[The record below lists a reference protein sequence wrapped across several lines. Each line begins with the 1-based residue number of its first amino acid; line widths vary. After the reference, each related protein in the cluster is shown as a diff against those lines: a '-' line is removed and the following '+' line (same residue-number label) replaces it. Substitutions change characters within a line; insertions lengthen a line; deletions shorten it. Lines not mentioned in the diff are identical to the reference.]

1 MADISTT
8 PSYDYLTSPESSSP
22 LSSQALPRNRGISNQ
37 EVHLALVPPEIP
49 RRNPQRLQ
57 RREPRMDNLTPTGEY
72 GSHRVDSSTSEVA
85 VHLRETRPPQLRATE
100 QKAHEPEVIPQIT
113 VSSPRGFET
122 CLQPPGHVSQA
133 PRARSAAD
141 EEARRLSEK
150 SVFRNIYKTRDRGNS
165 EARSPPTAR
174 SPQQEQVMF
183 HPRIPI
189 PERSSRRNNEP
200 LRMRARPS

>member
-1 MADISTT
+1 MADLSTT
-8 PSYDYLTSPESSSP
+8 PSYDYPTSPESSSP

-37 EVHLALVPPEIP
+37 EVPLVLVPPEIP

-57 RREPRMDNLTPTGEY
+57 RREPRMDNLTPAGEY
-72 GSHRVDSSTSEVA
+72 GSRGADSSTSEVA
-85 VHLRETRPPQLRATE
+85 VRLHETRPPQFRETE

-141 EEARRLSEK
+141 EEGRRLSEK
-150 SVFRNIYKTRDRGNS
+150 SVYRNIYKTRDRGKS
-165 EARSPPTAR
+165 EATSPPPAR
-174 SPQQEQVMF
+174 SPQRVQATL
-183 HPRIPI
+183 HPRTPI
-189 PERSSRRNNEP
+189 PERSSRRV
-200 LRMRARPS
+200 MRF